1 VPKKLGH
8 KYFWPDHEF
17 FGTDFAIIANLIR
30 SFGPDSRMD
39 RSEGNLNR
47 GFSMKNYP
55 DFYFLNII
63 PALIRLL
70 LDEMCANV

>member
-1 VPKKLGH
+1 MAYSQPLAGKVCAKKIGSS
-8 KYFWPDHEF
+8 FFGRITVF

-30 SFGPDSRMD
+30 IFGPDSRMD

-55 DFYFLNII
+55 DFYFPNNPSL
-63 PALIRLL
+63 
-70 LDEMCANV
+70 M